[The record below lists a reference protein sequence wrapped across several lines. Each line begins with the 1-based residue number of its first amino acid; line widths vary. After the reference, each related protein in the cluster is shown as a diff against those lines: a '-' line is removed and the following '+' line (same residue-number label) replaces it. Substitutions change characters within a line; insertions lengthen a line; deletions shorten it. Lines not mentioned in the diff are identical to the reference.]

1 MAALGDVKFR
11 GGLPAVVRDR
21 AATEAQGFELDD
33 GGEREGVQ
41 LAEPAAFVKKLG
53 HWRGWS

>member
-1 MAALGDVKFR
+1 LAALGDVKFR

-41 LAEPAAFVKKLG
+41 LAEPAAFVKKV
-53 HWRGWS
+53 